1 MSSEFDIQ
9 EWQDRLETH
18 LNGVYER
25 SMSDLPIVNHKLAVD
40 IVDFSQLKPGRYLGI
55 VVTPWFINM
64 SFKLVDD
71 NGDDLHDSIFNQKI
85 GETVQLK
92 FPAGQYEFIVNHQPD
107 LGYYYSCALISDM
120 HTLSTQEDAMALAQE
135 CKRLLFD
142 EKMSEKAEEQPLTPR
157 GETVD
162 SVDEKTVQ
170 PTANAES
177 TETVRSEKTATT
189 EKTSDETEKSI
200 ETTNYSRRSLFGLR
214 PSKDE
219 A

>member
-9 EWQDRLETH
+9 DWQGRLETH
-18 LNGVYER
+18 LNDVYEK
-25 SMSDLPIVNHKLAVD
+25 SMSDLPIVNHKLAVG
-40 IVDFSQLKPGRYLGI
+40 IVDFSQLRPGRYLGV
-55 VVTPWFINM
+55 VVTPWFVNM
-64 SFKLVDD
+64 SFKLVDE
-71 NGDDLHDSIFNQKI
+71 NGEDLHNSIFNQKI

-107 LGYYYSCALISDM
+107 LGYFYSCALISDM
-120 HTLSTQEDAMALAQE
+120 HTLSTQEEAMAVALE

-157 GETVD
+157 GEAIETVD
-162 SVDEKTVQ
+162 EPAQQTVNAQDGEQIESEKTVASDT
-170 PTANAES
+170 PS
-177 TETVRSEKTATT
+177 TEAK
-189 EKTSDETEKSI
+189 KSI

-214 PSKDE
+214 PAKDE